1 MGAKCALISLIPI
14 SGGGGLLQS
23 HSQEV
28 TFREAGW
35 IEEGK
40 VGKEQSMAKMGS
52 EVPRGS
58 PPLSPQQGNI
68 LNIWKPAW
76 LYLSVEPIWDTNPK
90 LFI

>member
-23 HSQEV
+23 HSQDI
-28 TFREAGW
+28 TFQEARW

-40 VGKEQSMAKMGS
+40 VGKEQLMAKMGS

-58 PPLSPQQGNI
+58 PPLSRAGE
-68 LNIWKPAW
+68 
-76 LYLSVEPIWDTNPK
+76 YLEHLEACLALS
-90 LFI
+90 LC